1 MACKYHYKRKGIE
14 PCAAW
19 GQKTEAAR
27 KLLDIL
33 VLIALWQE
41 ILGRRG
47 LVLATD
53 AGRHQRSHATGAC
66 RSRAK
71 ALR

>member
-1 MACKYHYKRKGIE
+1 MLRWT
-14 PCAAW
+14 PW

-41 ILGRRG
+41 ILSRRG

-53 AGRHQRSHATGAC
+53 AGTHQRSHATGAC

-71 ALR
+71 ALRQGKRYAASR